1 MIKSHSEKCL
11 AQNEANIS
19 VGVHVGSS
27 LIKVKDTH
35 LMNNNQPVAE
45 ILCWRLSDEYKNL
58 CIIEHGLIDEYGWNP
73 APYQCLN
80 IGR

>member
-1 MIKSHSEKCL
+1 MIKSQSEKCL
-11 AQNEANIS
+11 AQNESNIS

-45 ILCWRLSDEYKNL
+45 ILCWRLGKPGFFQVAKMWTNEKVLQS
-58 CIIEHGLIDEYGWNP
+58 
-73 APYQCLN
+73 
-80 IGR
+80 IGESWFYY